1 MSTSNGSLTL
11 VQEIGFAVNFF
22 LNEDI
27 LSTNMKTIMVIFYSI
42 LVTIAGQYIGIFQFG
57 CCKSLFI
64 FNNNRQFF
72 NTIYALLLETILS
85 WDIISTTIIDS
96 FWKYIIYVQLLET
109 VLLCLTITT
118 PDICHFL
125 YATAFFGL

>member
-42 LVTIAGQYIGIFQFG
+42 LVTIAGQYIGIFLFG
-57 CCKSLFI
+57 CWKKLFN
-64 FNNNRQFF
+64 FQQN
-72 NTIYALLLETILS
+72 L
-85 WDIISTTIIDS
+85 
-96 FWKYIIYVQLLET
+96 T
-109 VLLCLTITT
+109 VL
-118 PDICHFL
+118 
-125 YATAFFGL
+125 